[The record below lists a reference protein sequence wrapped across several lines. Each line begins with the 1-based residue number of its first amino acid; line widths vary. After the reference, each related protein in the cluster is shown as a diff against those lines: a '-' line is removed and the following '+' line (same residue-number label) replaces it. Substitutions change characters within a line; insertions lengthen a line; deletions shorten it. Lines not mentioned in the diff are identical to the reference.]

1 MSVFNGEGGVVS
13 KQLLFYRLQLLEFFL
28 FVRGLFC
35 RVLSG
40 GGWG

>member
-13 KQLLFYRLQLLEFFL
+13 KQLLLYRLQLLEFFL
-28 FVRGLFC
+28 LVRGLPC
-35 RVLSG
+35 RVLNK